1 MSLGPKIDEIQ
12 LFILGSDLDL
22 ISITETWLHNT
33 NSNNVIRVPS
43 YKVIRKDCIT
53 DIHGGVCLFIHKNI
67 PYEDLVNYQ
76 ISDLEVLG

>member
-22 ISITETWLHNT
+22 ISITETWLRNT
-33 NSNNVIRVPS
+33 NSNNVIRVPG

-76 ISDLEVLG
+76 ISDLEALG